1 MPDAEVKNIGKIEID
16 GNLPP
21 QSIGKL
27 ATSLYYVHEETPIEV
42 LFNIFQD
49 ETIHIPAVGV
59 VDDNMYGKGTI
70 VRKELASL
78 LSKPFGREVLRKR
91 PVRKVISPTRG
102 FLSSQHIFIVSD
114 EVDRE
119 VKSGDEHYFLLLD
132 KEGKFSGLFSTQDIL
147 IYLSNLT
154 QKDISMAHNLQ
165 TRMVKERLAV
175 LTADLEIVGSSHTA
189 KGVGGDYYSAKKI
202 SSTRWILSLCD
213 VSGKGVAASIVTAML
228 YGIQES
234 YDFRYGLAEFVRK
247 LNHSIFST
255 FNAEKYL
262 TGIFMLFDEETARL
276 KVLDMGHSFI
286 SLIRDGRLHTIT
298 TSSDNLPVGI
308 TAHIDPQVGAL
319 TLQRK
324 DIIIVV
330 TDGLSE
336 QKNNQGVEYSMKRMH
351 NIVLSRCED
360 SLEEIREHIVEDF
373 HTFKE
378 DAPYHDDVT
387 FMLIR
392 YPDEEEFN
400 EDFEWDKN
408 ES

>member
-1 MPDAEVKNIGKIEID
+1 MSDIGAREIGRVEVDAS
-16 GNLPP
+16 LPP

-27 ATSLYYVHEETPIEV
+27 ATSLYYVHEDTPIEH
-42 LFNIFQD
+42 LFNLFQD
-49 ETIHIPAVGV
+49 EEKKITAVAV
-59 VDDNMYGKGTI
+59 VDDNLYGKGTI

-91 PVRKVISPTRG
+91 PVSRVITPTKS
-102 FLSSQHIFIVSD
+102 FLNTQHLFIVSD
-114 EVDRE
+114 ELDAE
-119 VKSGDEHYFLLLD
+119 VKSGEEHYFLLID
-132 KEGKFSGLFSTQDIL
+132 KTGRFKGIFSTQDIL

-154 QKDISMAHNLQ
+154 QNDITLAHSLQ

-189 KGVGGDYYSAKKI
+189 KGVGGDFYSAKKI
-202 SSTRWILSLCD
+202 TNTRWILSLCD

-228 YGIQES
+228 YGILES
-234 YDFRYGLAEFVRK
+234 YDFRYGLVEFVRK

-276 KVLDMGHSFI
+276 KILDMGHSFI
-286 SLIRDGRLHTIT
+286 SLIRDGRLHKIN
-298 TSSDNLPVGI
+298 TSADNLPVGI
-308 TAHIDPQVGAL
+308 TPHIDPQMGVI
-319 TLQRK
+319 TLQRR
-324 DIIIVV
+324 DIVVLV

-336 QKNNQGVEYSMKRMH
+336 QKNNQGIEYSMNRMH
-351 NIVLSRCED
+351 RIILAHQED
-360 SLEEIREHIVEDF
+360 SLEEIREHVLEDF
-373 HTFKE
+373 HTFKQ

-392 YPDEEEFN
+392 YPDEEEFDA
-400 EDFEWDKN
+400 DFEWEK
-408 ES
+408 EEP